1 MYILIE
7 HSRCSPRMH
16 NAGRTGSVVGI
27 TASRKLAL
35 EHIVS
40 GLEVQKLSDSTGSRS
55 CAVTSES
62 FSDDTITPVDQ
73 IFTVDT
79 LNEVADDELRT
90 LRKDLLPT
98 VEALIS
104 ERTASKAQMEERKQ
118 RASVSIEE
126 AIARLDEYID
136 VSRRFL
142 RSSSWG
148 TYQSLEFY
156 HHYGYLSAE
165 SKVHVNGVPCEVTYD
180 TEKGWAVG
188 NREAGLTPTA
198 DLPAFSADLTRSL
211 NLQEEY
217 PWEDFMLISDMPLD
231 YIQREIETMYKDPYV
246 DVLFRF
252 PEITHM
258 KTNSIHGRL
267 EFGWDEE
274 SSIAPPA
281 DGKNVRFIKGPQH
294 HAEEE

>member
-1 MYILIE
+1 MYVLIE
-7 HSRCSPRMH
+7 HTRCSPHRH
-16 NAGRTGSVVGI
+16 NAGRTGTVVGI

-40 GLEVQKLSDSTGSRS
+40 GLEVQKLSDSTGTRS

-62 FSDDTITPVDQ
+62 FSDDTITPVDE
-73 IFTVDT
+73 IFTVDI
-79 LNEVADDELRT
+79 LNEVADDELRN
-90 LRKDLLPT
+90 LSKDLLPT
-98 VEALIS
+98 VEEFIS
-104 ERTASKAQMEERKQ
+104 ERAKKRVETEERTK
-118 RASVSIEE
+118 RASASTEE

-142 RSSSWG
+142 RASSRG

-165 SKVHVNGVPCEVTYD
+165 SQVHVNGVPCEVTYD

-188 NREAGLTPTA
+188 NRKAGLAPTA
-198 DLPAFSADLTRSL
+198 DLPTFSADLTRSL

-217 PWEDFMLISDMPLD
+217 PWEDFMLISDIPLD
-231 YIQREIETMYKDPYV
+231 YIQSEIETMYKHPYV

-258 KTNSIHGRL
+258 KTNSIHGGL

-274 SSIAPPA
+274 SSNAPPA
-281 DGKNVRFIKGPQH
+281 DGKNVRFVKGPQH